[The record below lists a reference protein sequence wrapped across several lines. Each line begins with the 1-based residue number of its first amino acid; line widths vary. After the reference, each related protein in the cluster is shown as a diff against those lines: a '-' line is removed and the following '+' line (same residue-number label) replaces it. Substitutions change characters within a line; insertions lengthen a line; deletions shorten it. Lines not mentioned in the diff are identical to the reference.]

1 MNSWQFTGEYRQSRE
16 WRLLASV
23 SEQLKQTSH
32 NLRLAEDR
40 EWLRFVLGEIAN
52 QMIGT
57 LGWAED
63 LARRVVGDAADEF
76 SVLIVPADAARSD
89 VVAAIYCLD
98 FMLAENLIDAK
109 QGTELRD
116 QLTNLQHALEALV
129 KSLRQGDV
137 RPSRFANN

>member
-1 MNSWQFTGEYRQSRE
+1 MNSWQFTGGYRQSRE
-16 WRLLASV
+16 WRLLASL
-23 SEQLKQTSH
+23 SEQLKQTSQ

-40 EWLRFVLGEIAN
+40 EWLRFVLAEIAD
-52 QMIGT
+52 QMTGT

-63 LARRVVGDAADEF
+63 LARRGVGAAADEF

-89 VVAAIYCLD
+89 VVVAIYCLD

-116 QLTNLQHALEALV
+116 QLNGLQHALETMV
-129 KSLRQGDV
+129 KSLRPGDV
-137 RPSRFANN
+137 QPSRFANN